1 MSSLAPRT
9 KNRLAALYARFLVE
23 VPGGDPVRVRAWA
36 RTRQDL
42 RGDRA
47 LIARLE
53 SLAAH
58 ARRSAPG
65 RRVGA

>member
-1 MSSLAPRT
+1 MSTPAPRLS
-9 KNRLAALYARFLVE
+9 NRLATLHADFLTE

-36 RTRQDL
+36 RARQDL
-42 RGDRA
+42 RGDLA

-58 ARRSAPG
+58 DRRSAPV
-65 RRVGA
+65 RRLDA